1 MSVSGIEAPTG
12 LGFSAGLPGLSTVSG
27 AGAISGTPVPDGTS
41 GAAGSAFTEALQNAG
56 ITRPTVEAPQGPSAT
71 AGSANVK
78 GLVTSGIDGLEAM
91 HDTTDRLAVQ
101 AATGDLGAI
110 HQYTLAA
117 TEMSVA
123 TQLTVAVRNKA
134 VEAFNEIMRMQV

>member
-1 MSVSGIEAPTG
+1 MTVGGIEAAT
-12 LGFSAGLPGLSTVSG
+12 G
-27 AGAISGTPVPDGTS
+27 AGFTS
-41 GAAGSAFTEALQNAG
+41 LVGSL
-56 ITRPTVEAPQGPSAT
+56 PTVEAPTAPTGPQGLEGTQGAQGVDFKSALT
-71 AGSANVK
+71 RS
-78 GLVTSGIDGLEAM
+78 IDGLEGL
-91 HDTTDRLAVQ
+91 HDTTDKLAVQ

>member
-1 MSVSGIEAPTG
+1 MSVGGIEAPTG
-12 LGFSAGLPGLSTVSG
+12 LSGFTAGLPGLGALGG
-27 AGAISGTPVPDGTS
+27 AGAAGTTSTTGTT
-41 GAAGSAFTEALQNAG
+41 GSAFTEALQSAG
-56 ITRPTVEAPQGPSAT
+56 ITPPAAT
-71 AGSANVK
+71 ADVAGAGSVSRGPDVK
-78 GLVTSGIDGLEAM
+78 RLVTNGIEGLEGL
-91 HDTTDRLAVQ
+91 HDTTDKLAVK

>member
-1 MSVSGIEAPTG
+1 MSVSGIEAPM
-12 LGFSAGLPGLSTVSG
+12 G
-27 AGAISGTPVPDGTS
+27 AGFTS
-41 GAAGSAFTEALQNAG
+41 LVGNV
-56 ITRPTVEAPQGPSAT
+56 PTVQAPEAPTGPQGLEGT
-71 AGSANVK
+71 AGVDFKSALTN
-78 GLVTSGIDGLEAM
+78 SINGLEAM
-91 HDTTDRLAVQ
+91 HDKTDTLAVQ

>member
-1 MSVSGIEAPTG
+1 MSVSGIEAPAG
-12 LGFSAGLPGLSTVSG
+12 LGFSPLVQGLPSVDATDAPTGPAAAAAG
-27 AGAISGTPVPDGTS
+27 AGGIDFKQALT
-41 GAAGSAFTEALQNAG
+41 GS
-56 ITRPTVEAPQGPSAT
+56 
-71 AGSANVK
+71 
-78 GLVTSGIDGLEAM
+78 IDGLERM

>member
-1 MSVSGIEAPTG
+1 MTVGGIEALSG
-12 LGFSAGLPGLSTVSG
+12 LGFSAGLPGVSTGSTTG
-27 AGAISGTPVPDGTS
+27 A
-41 GAAGSAFTEALQNAG
+41 
-56 ITRPTVEAPQGPSAT
+56 
-71 AGSANVK
+71 
-78 GLVTSGIDGLEAM
+78 TSGIDFKSSLTGSIEGLEAM
-91 HDTTDRLAVQ
+91 HDKTDRLAVQ

>member
-1 MSVSGIEAPTG
+1 MSVGGIEAPTG
-12 LGFSAGLPGLSTVSG
+12 LTFNALVPGVASAPTTTTAPLPDPASG
-27 AGAISGTPVPDGTS
+27 AFTQAMQQAGATS
-41 GAAGSAFTEALQNAG
+41 GVTDAIGPAQVTGPRGPDLKTAVVNG
-56 ITRPTVEAPQGPSAT
+56 IE
-71 AGSANVK
+71 
-78 GLVTSGIDGLEAM
+78 GLEGL
-91 HDTTDRLAVQ
+91 HDRTDRLAVQ

>member
-1 MSVSGIEAPTG
+1 MTVGGIEGPTG
-12 LGFSAGLPGLSTVSG
+12 LGFSAGLPGLSGVTGPTGPEGVS
-27 AGAISGTPVPDGTS
+27 ATS
-41 GAAGSAFTEALQNAG
+41 TAAGVDFQSTL
-56 ITRPTVEAPQGPSAT
+56 T
-71 AGSANVK
+71 GS
-78 GLVTSGIDGLEAM
+78 IEGLEAM
-91 HDTTDRLAVQ
+91 HDKTDRLAVQ

>member
-1 MSVSGIEAPTG
+1 MSVSGIEAPM
-12 LGFSAGLPGLSTVSG
+12 G
-27 AGAISGTPVPDGTS
+27 AGFTSLVGNVPTVAAPEAPTGPQGLEGTS
-41 GAAGSAFTEALQNAG
+41 GVDFKSALTNS
-56 ITRPTVEAPQGPSAT
+56 I
-71 AGSANVK
+71 N
-78 GLVTSGIDGLEAM
+78 GLEAM
-91 HDTTDRLAVQ
+91 HDTTDTLAVQ

>member
-12 LGFSAGLPGLSTVSG
+12 LGFSAGLPGVGSVTGPTGPAG
-27 AGAISGTPVPDGTS
+27 AGAATGVGGVDFKSALT
-41 GAAGSAFTEALQNAG
+41 GSIE
-56 ITRPTVEAPQGPSAT
+56 
-71 AGSANVK
+71 
-78 GLVTSGIDGLEAM
+78 GLEAM
-91 HDTTDRLAVQ
+91 HDKTDHLAVQ

>member
-1 MSVSGIEAPTG
+1 MSVSGIEAPLG
-12 LGFSAGLPGLSTVSG
+12 LGFSPLQGLPS
-27 AGAISGTPVPDGTS
+27 
-41 GAAGSAFTEALQNAG
+41 
-56 ITRPTVEAPQGPSAT
+56 VEAPTAPTGPQGLEGT
-71 AGSANVK
+71 AGV
-78 GLVTSGIDGLEAM
+78 GGIDFKSALTDSINGLEGM
-91 HDTTDRLAVQ
+91 HDRTDTLAVQ

-117 TEMSVA
+117 TETSVA

>member
-12 LGFSAGLPGLSTVSG
+12 LGFSPLVQGL
-27 AGAISGTPVPDGTS
+27 
-41 GAAGSAFTEALQNAG
+41 
-56 ITRPTVEAPQGPSAT
+56 PTVEGPEAPTGP
-71 AGSANVK
+71 AG
-78 GLVTSGIDGLEAM
+78 VTGGDFKAALTQSIDGLESM
-91 HDTTDRLAVQ
+91 HDVTDRLAVQ

>member
-1 MSVSGIEAPTG
+1 MSVSGIEAP
-12 LGFSAGLPGLSTVSG
+12 LG
-27 AGAISGTPVPDGTS
+27 AGFTS
-41 GAAGSAFTEALQNAG
+41 MLGSV
-56 ITRPTVEAPQGPSAT
+56 PTVEAPTAPTGPQGLE
-71 AGSANVK
+71 GSAGVDFKSALTN
-78 GLVTSGIDGLEAM
+78 SINGLEAM
-91 HDTTDRLAVQ
+91 HDKTDTLAVQ

>member
-1 MSVSGIEAPTG
+1 MSVSGIEAPFG
-12 LGFSAGLPGLSTVSG
+12 ALGFTPLVPGA
-27 AGAISGTPVPDGTS
+27 AGATTS
-41 GAAGSAFTEALQNAG
+41 GAAQGADQAQAFSAAMDAAG
-56 ITRPTVEAPQGPSAT
+56 TQGVQGVQGPEGPS
-71 AGSANVK
+71 GV
-78 GLVTSGIDGLEAM
+78 GRLVSNGVESLEAM
-91 HDTTDRLAVQ
+91 HDRTDRLAVQ

-134 VEAFNEIMRMQV
+134 VEAFNEIMRMAV

>member
-1 MSVSGIEAPTG
+1 MTVGGIEAPTG
-12 LGFSAGLPGLSTVSG
+12 LGFSAGLPGLGGVSASSTTEGPTGPQGVSTG
-27 AGAISGTPVPDGTS
+27 STT
-41 GAAGSAFTEALQNAG
+41 GAAGIDFKSTL
-56 ITRPTVEAPQGPSAT
+56 
-71 AGSANVK
+71 AGS
-78 GLVTSGIDGLEAM
+78 IEGLEAM
-91 HDTTDRLAVQ
+91 HDSTDRLAVQ